1 MLNRR
6 IDIDIKYIGHEFCLQ
21 RVQRLARVTVVKTN
35 ELQCKIKQ
43 KMVKEVHWS
52 VMTKQMKTELSLR
65 VYEVFNQ
72 GHGI

>member
-1 MLNRR
+1 
-6 IDIDIKYIGHEFCLQ
+6 
-21 RVQRLARVTVVKTN
+21 
-35 ELQCKIKQ
+35 
-43 KMVKEVHWS
+43 MVKEVHWS